1 MTEQDLIDAGFEK
14 VHVSKEDSGDDE
26 DYSYY
31 LLEATDGI
39 TLVSDSPAENNGDSW
54 SVHSFEL
61 DKVFITE
68 ADRLV
73 HFLNALRICTQ
84 ENL

>member
-1 MTEQDLIDAGFEK
+1 MTEQDLIDAGFKK
-14 VHVSKEDSGDDE
+14 VHVSKEESGTDE

-31 LLEATDGI
+31 LLDATEGI

-54 SVHSFEL
+54 SVHSFEI
-61 DKVFITE
+61 DKIFITE

-73 HFLNALRICTQ
+73 HFLNALKLCTVAD
-84 ENL
+84 

>member
-14 VHVSKEDSGDDE
+14 VQVSKEDSGDDE

-61 DKVFITE
+61 DKVFIIE

-73 HFLNALRICTQ
+73 HFLNALKLCTQ
-84 ENL
+84 EN

>member
-14 VHVSKEDSGDDE
+14 VEVSKEDSGDDE

-61 DKVFITE
+61 DKVFIIE

-73 HFLNALRICTQ
+73 HFLNALKLCTQ
-84 ENL
+84 EN

>member
-61 DKVFITE
+61 DKVFIIE

-73 HFLNALRICTQ
+73 HFLNALKLCTQ
-84 ENL
+84 EN

>member
-61 DKVFITE
+61 DKVFIIE
-68 ADRLV
+68 ADRLI
-73 HFLNALRICTQ
+73 HFLNALKLCTQ
-84 ENL
+84 EN

>member
-1 MTEQDLIDAGFEK
+1 MKHNFSHK
-14 VHVSKEDSGDDE
+14 VFNTTYQRH
-26 DYSYY
+26 YSYY

>member
-39 TLVSDSPAENNGDSW
+39 TLVSDSPVENNGDSW

-61 DKVFITE
+61 DKVFIIE

-73 HFLNALRICTQ
+73 HFLNALKLCT
-84 ENL
+84 LAD

>member
-61 DKVFITE
+61 DKILITE

-73 HFLNALRICTQ
+73 HFLNALKLCTQ
-84 ENL
+84 EN